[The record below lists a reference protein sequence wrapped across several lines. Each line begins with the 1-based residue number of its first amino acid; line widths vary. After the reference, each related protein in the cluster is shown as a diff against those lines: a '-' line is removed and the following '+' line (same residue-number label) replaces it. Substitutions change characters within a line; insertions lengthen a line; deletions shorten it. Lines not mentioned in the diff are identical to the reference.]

1 MQCKIIVLSSALP
14 APPWRSPPTNR
25 RPSDPVMPTPRKAI
39 TSMRICCKTSFWR
52 LMSIRGTQFRQLGI
66 WMESVCLRLSKG
78 YSVGQVDPLGFLGPC
93 SFRCETPP
101 RFNGLR
107 GLKRGNLFLELFSP
121 AFEAPQQ
128 SAGLDRVRARSC
140 DENLEPSQ
148 MNQAWWTRSTASLG

>member
-1 MQCKIIVLSSALP
+1 MQCKIIVLSPRYP

-52 LMSIRGTQFRQLGI
+52 LMSIRGTQFGSLAFGWSRFA
-66 WMESVCLRLSKG
+66 SVSARATRLVRSIR
-78 YSVGQVDPLGFLGPC
+78 LGFLGPC

-107 GLKRGNLFLELFSP
+107 GLKRGDLFLELFSP

-148 MNQAWWTRSTASLG
+148 MNQAWWTRSTSSLG